1 MEAKRKECSR
11 VCYFQEIKLVET
23 PKQEEKRKVRG
34 RARQVW
40 KRGEVMGGLGKAMMG
55 DCD

>member
-1 MEAKRKECSR
+1 MKRKECSR